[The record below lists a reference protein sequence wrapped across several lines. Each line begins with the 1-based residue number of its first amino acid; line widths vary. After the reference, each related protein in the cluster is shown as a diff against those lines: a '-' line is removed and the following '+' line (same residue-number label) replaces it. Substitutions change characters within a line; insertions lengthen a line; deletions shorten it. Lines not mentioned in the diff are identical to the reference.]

1 MLGNEF
7 ERKAFLVGLA
17 FIGLVALV
25 IGLAIYYIF

>member
-1 MLGNEF
+1 MLDTEF

-17 FIGLVALV
+17 FVAVVTLV